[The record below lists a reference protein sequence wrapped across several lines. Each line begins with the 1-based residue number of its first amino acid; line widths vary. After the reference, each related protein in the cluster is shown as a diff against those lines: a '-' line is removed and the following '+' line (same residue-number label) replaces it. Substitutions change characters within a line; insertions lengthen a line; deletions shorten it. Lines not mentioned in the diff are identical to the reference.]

1 MEAYAGL
8 MLMSPPSS
16 LPDVHRFAFY
26 VLILGF
32 IGLIISAGSIYFGS
46 QSEIEDVQNSAFGR
60 QLVGLGC
67 LGTVFS
73 WTTLVLGT
81 ILAIALNGN
90 QATSGQ
96 VILAPSSPESGGQ
109 SSGFTDNETEN
120 SISSKTKKTIQI
132 GILIGLI
139 ILVSLLISYFLIRYF
154 IWYFDEYIGPSWL

>member
-1 MEAYAGL
+1 MCRVNVDAPT
-8 MLMSPPSS
+8 SR
-16 LPDVHRFAFY
+16 LPVVHRFAFY
-26 VLILGF
+26 VLMLGF
-32 IGLIISAGSIYFGS
+32 VGLILSAGSIYFGS

-90 QATSGQ
+90 QNLRASLVPLNQ
-96 VILAPSSPESGGQ
+96 GGRVAALR
-109 SSGFTDNETEN
+109 

>member
-1 MEAYAGL
+1 M
-8 MLMSPPSS
+8 
-16 LPDVHRFAFY
+16 HRFAFY
-26 VLILGF
+26 VLMLGF
-32 IGLIISAGSIYFGS
+32 VGLIISAGSIYLGS

-120 SISSKTKKTIQI
+120 SISGKTKKTIQI

>member
-1 MEAYAGL
+1 MHKSAFSILKVGFMGL
-8 MLMSPPSS
+8 M
-16 LPDVHRFAFY
+16 
-26 VLILGF
+26 
-32 IGLIISAGSIYFGS
+32 ISAGSIYFGS

-96 VILAPSSPESGGQ
+96 VILAPSSPRSGEQ
-109 SSGFTDNETEN
+109 SSGFPDNETEN
-120 SISSKTKKTIQI
+120 SISGKTKKTIQI

-139 ILVSLLISYFLIRYF
+139 IVVSLLISYFLIRYF

>member
-8 MLMSPPSS
+8 MLISPPSS

-46 QSEIEDVQNSAFGR
+46 QSEIEDLQNASFGR
-60 QLVGLGC
+60 QLVRLGC
-67 LGTVFS
+67 LGTAFS
-73 WTTLVLGT
+73 WVTLFYGT
-81 ILAIALNGN
+81 ILAITLNGN

-96 VILAPSSPESGGQ
+96 VILAPSSPGSGGQ
-109 SSGFTDNETEN
+109 SSSFPDNETEN
-120 SISSKTKKTIQI
+120 SSSGKTKKTIQI
-132 GILIGLI
+132 GILIGSI
-139 ILVSLLISYFLIRYF
+139 IVVSLLISYFLLRYF

>member
-1 MEAYAGL
+1 MCRVNVDAPT
-8 MLMSPPSS
+8 SR
-16 LPDVHRFAFY
+16 LPVVHRFAFY
-26 VLILGF
+26 VLMLGF
-32 IGLIISAGSIYFGS
+32 VGLILSAGSIYFGS